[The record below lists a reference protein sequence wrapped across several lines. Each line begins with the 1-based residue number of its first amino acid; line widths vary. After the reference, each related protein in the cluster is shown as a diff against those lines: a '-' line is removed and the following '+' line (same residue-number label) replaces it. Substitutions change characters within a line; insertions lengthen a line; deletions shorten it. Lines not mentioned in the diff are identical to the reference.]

1 MLSVLDEFTPRGTCI
16 RTFLK
21 PPRQEARVASPI
33 ETINDPVTVHEC
45 TATQTTPVKKT
56 SVEFSDD
63 DEVQE
68 DDPDDAVPSEVDV
81 ITQEESAS
89 TSPKEVDVITQ
100 AESASKSPM
109 EVVVITQEESAST
122 SPKKVDVITQEE
134 SARTIPEENG
144 SVTPADTETEKPTPS
159 PEINKPGVNPA
170 ESFSTTPEHAST
182 IPEIE
187 TAEEPTS
194 ETPAN
199 HDIVVPKDVPDSEMV
214 MQSFEGNTLVIS
226 DIIQPDLWGK
236 AKVIEYVK
244 TKSSLIT
251 TAHLDQLY
259 LRELQSL
266 CIDMG
271 LARGGRKTAVVKRI
285 FAHINTP
292 TAS

>member
-33 ETINDPVTVHEC
+33 ETIKDPVTVHEC

-68 DDPDDAVPSEVDV
+68 DDPDDAVPSEVD
-81 ITQEESAS
+81 
-89 TSPKEVDVITQ
+89 
-100 AESASKSPM
+100 
-109 EVVVITQEESAST
+109 VITQEESAST